1 MEHFLFQEILRE
13 KKLKVPSM
21 QNYITQENLTT
32 VFVNSKYKQNLRT
45 AHIIQRISI
54 LLVLNVSLGF
64 IHTFKN
70 TNNASPSLPES
81 QHNNLFILK
90 D

>member
-1 MEHFLFQEILRE
+1 MEHFLFQKILGE

-21 QNYITQENLTT
+21 QNYITQEKPAT
-32 VFVNSKYKQNLRT
+32 VLANSKYIQNFRT
-45 AHIIQRISI
+45 ADIIQQISI
-54 LLVLNVSLGF
+54 LLVLNVSQGF
-64 IHTFKN
+64 IHRFKN

-81 QHNNLFILK
+81 QHKKVFILK